1 MKLQREEK
9 IPAGKFTVMQYV
21 IVGIFVLL
29 GSGFWRLQV
38 IGSERWETLAQQN
51 RIRVFPILAPRGK
64 LLDRDGRI
72 IVDNYPSFSA
82 LLVRE
87 NAQNME
93 TKIPQIAAGLNIP
106 ADEIKQRLRQFT
118 GRAKYEP
125 IIIKQ
130 DITPDELA
138 FIEAHKSEIP
148 ELETIMV
155 HR

>member
-21 IVGIFVLL
+21 LVGIFVLL

-38 IGSERWETLAQQN
+38 IGSERWEALAQQN
-51 RIRVFPILAPRGK
+51 RIRGFPILAPRGK

-87 NAQNME
+87 NAQNLE
-93 TKIPQIAAGLNIP
+93 DKIPIIARGLNLSQ
-106 ADEIKQRLRQFT
+106 DEIRRALR
-118 GRAKYEP
+118 RYASRE
-125 IIIKQ
+125 
-130 DITPDELA
+130 
-138 FIEAHKSEIP
+138 KSEP
-148 ELETIMV
+148 
-155 HR
+155 